1 MRYGRQLKFFEN
13 LITDGNPVPALD
25 NRPELY
31 SDLIW
36 QWEAYCML
44 DNCRSMGF
52 SGPDPIKYFE
62 MQAMANELELQDR
75 TRFFKRIKLL
85 DQVYFKFLDDKP
97 KSKEK

>member
-1 MRYGRQLKFFEN
+1 MRYGHQVKFFEN

-25 NRPELY
+25 TRPELY

-52 SGPDPIKYFE
+52 SGPDPIKYSE
-62 MQAMANELELQDR
+62 IQAMANEFELTTDQR
-75 TRFFKRIKLL
+75 LRFFKRIKFL
-85 DQVYFKFLDDKP
+85 DQVYFKFINEKKDK
-97 KSKEK
+97 